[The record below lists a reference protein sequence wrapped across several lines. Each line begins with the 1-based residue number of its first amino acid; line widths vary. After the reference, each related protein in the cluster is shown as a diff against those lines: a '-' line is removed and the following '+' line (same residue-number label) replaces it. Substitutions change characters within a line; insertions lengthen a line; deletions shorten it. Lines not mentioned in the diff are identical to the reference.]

1 MSKPL
6 IYKVFTTLYVL
17 LFSAFSGELWASE
30 TTGQTAEKT
39 IIKFLESAAE
49 NQGADIQVEI
59 LTGLHQL
66 DVCENAE
73 PFLPS
78 SRGTGLGR
86 VQVGVRCNNGQFTR
100 YVQAQVSAMGT
111 FLVAAEEISSGTRV
125 TSDLIQE
132 EYGDISQLPR
142 QAILDSTALTGH
154 ESRRTIRKGT
164 VLQENMFV
172 LPPLISRGQTVVLE
186 AGGSSFTITREGE
199 AIDSGALGDYIRVRV
214 GQREVVTGRIISA
227 TRVKVD

>member
-6 IYKVFTTLYVL
+6 IYKVFTLLHVL
-17 LFSAFSGELWASE
+17 LFTALGGEVWASE
-30 TTGQTAEKT
+30 TTGQTSEKT

-49 NQGADIQVEI
+49 NQGSDIQVEI
-59 LTGLHQL
+59 LTGAHQL
-66 DVCENAE
+66 DACENAE

-78 SRGTGLGR
+78 SRGSALGR

-100 YVQAQVSAMGT
+100 YVQAQVSAMGIY
-111 FLVAAEEISSGTRV
+111 LVAAEEIDSGTRI

-142 QAILDSTALTGH
+142 QAIRDSAALAGH